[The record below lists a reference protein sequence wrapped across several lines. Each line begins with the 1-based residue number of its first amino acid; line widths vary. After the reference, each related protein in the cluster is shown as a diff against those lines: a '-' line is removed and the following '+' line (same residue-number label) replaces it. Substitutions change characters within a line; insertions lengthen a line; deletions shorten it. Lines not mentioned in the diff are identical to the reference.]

1 MENLIFLVIA
11 GLISMLFN
19 RMKRDPSEQEPRS
32 PRPQRTE
39 PEQAPAW
46 EEKPDPQEYFDK
58 GIEVIETQGKNKF
71 LEKQEEAKKRIADL
85 KSREKMYHERA
96 QSVKMK
102 TASTVEERRDRVDLR
117 KLGSDDI
124 VKGIVL
130 SEILGPPRAKK
141 RNWRG

>member
-32 PRPQRTE
+32 PRPQRHE
-39 PEQAPAW
+39 PEQASTW
-46 EEKPDPQEYFDK
+46 EEKSDPQEYFDK

-71 LEKQEEAKKRIADL
+71 LEKQEEARKRIADL
-85 KSREKMYHERA
+85 KSQEKMYNQRA
-96 QSVKMK
+96 QSVKTK
-102 TASTVEERRDRVDLR
+102 TPKTVDEHRAKVDLR

-130 SEILGPPRAKK
+130 AEILGPPRAKK

>member
-32 PRPQRTE
+32 PRPQR
-39 PEQAPAW
+39 PDADMDSSW
-46 EEKPDPQEYFDK
+46 EEKTESETIFDK
-58 GIEVIETQGKNKF
+58 GIEVIETQGRNKF
-71 LEKQEEAKKRIADL
+71 LEKQEEARKRIADL
-85 KSREKMYHERA
+85 KTRETMYNQRA
-96 QSVKMK
+96 QSVKAK
-102 TASTVEERRDRVDLR
+102 TPSKVADHRAKVDLR

-141 RNWRG
+141 RSWRG